1 MRIKID
7 ENLPAR
13 LLGRLSAMG
22 HDVDSVHGEGLQGED
37 DPAVWQAAQQ
47 AKRFLITQDM
57 DFSDIRAY
65 RPGTHEGILLLRLR
79 NPSRQALLRRI
90 LSVFRSEAVED
101 WSRCFVV
108 ASETKVRVRR
118 PARAP

>member
-7 ENLPAR
+7 ENLPGR

-22 HDVDSVHGEGLQGED
+22 HDVDSVQREGLQGRD
-37 DPAVWQAAQQ
+37 DPAIWQAAQE

-79 NPSRQALLRRI
+79 NASRQALLARV
-90 LSVFRSEAVED
+90 LSVFRREAVED

-118 PARAP
+118 PN